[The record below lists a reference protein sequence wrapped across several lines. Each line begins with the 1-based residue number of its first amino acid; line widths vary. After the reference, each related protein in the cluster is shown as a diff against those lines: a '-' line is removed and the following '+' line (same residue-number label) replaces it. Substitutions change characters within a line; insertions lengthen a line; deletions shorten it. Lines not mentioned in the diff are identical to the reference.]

1 MILGASQLRTRLC
14 GRSSLTAGV
23 STSMGG
29 RPTGRRDRRR
39 QSSFHKER
47 YQRMTVAGR
56 TMGTAATSDGNSL
69 VMALMVK
76 RSRGLRR
83 GWGAA
88 LWKTMTC
95 CLSRVF
101 SATSAA
107 RERSVSRSVASTAL
121 VISRSIRKEYPAVC
135 SRPGSLRHEHR
146 QDPRHFQVR
155 TEYLR
160 RTRLHSTLKRS
171 CPHVELRLK
180 NAGAGVL
187 GALAGRIPGLPAW
200 CWRLQRRCGA
210 I

>member
-1 MILGASQLRTRLC
+1 MDEQFKVPDQHRSGYRGIRRYGKTRYRQLLLHDSVARAHSPQVGFSVQMR
-14 GRSSLTAGV
+14 RVRARV

-47 YQRMTVAGR
+47 CQRMTVAGR

-69 VMALMVK
+69 VMALVVK

-88 LWKTMTC
+88 LWRRMTC
-95 CLSRVF
+95 CLSKVF

-107 RERSVSRSVASTAL
+107 RERSVSRSVASTAF
-121 VISRSIRKEYPAVC
+121 VTSRSIGQEYPAVC

-155 TEYLR
+155 SEYLR
-160 RTRLHSTLKRS
+160 RT
-171 CPHVELRLK
+171 
-180 NAGAGVL
+180 GVS
-187 GALAGRIPGLPAW
+187 I
-200 CWRLQRRCGA
+200 
-210 I
+210 